1 MINGP
6 VEVMER
12 GMQCLIEGLG
22 YIEAEQFISL
32 VNRERF
38 DYTEWRKRY
47 FDSMS
52 AEEFNNAAVLYAQE
66 HPFKGRRPD

>member
-1 MINGP
+1 MITGP

-47 FDSMS
+47 FGSMS
-52 AEEFNNAAVLYAQE
+52 AEEFNNAAVQYAQE

>member
-1 MINGP
+1 MISGP

-12 GMQCLIEGLG
+12 GMQCLIDGLG
-22 YIEAEQFISL
+22 YIEAEQFITL

-47 FDSMS
+47 FGNMS
-52 AEEFNNAAVLYAQE
+52 AEEFNDAAVQYAQE
-66 HPFKGRRPD
+66 HPFKGRRLD